1 MPNTLIYH
9 AIYGMIPIKD
19 NRWGDTMQR
28 EDEWN
33 EFKKTTGELN
43 EAMVSIAAM
52 LNKHQKGKVY
62 FGGTIRRE
70 MVKSG
75 EKAVPELDTSGKK
88 RKKTG

>member
-43 EAMVSIAAM
+43 EAMVLES
-52 LNKHQKGKVY
+52 
-62 FGGTIRRE
+62 GGIDNSSHYDLATTLTKQS
-70 MVKSG
+70 V
-75 EKAVPELDTSGKK
+75 
-88 RKKTG
+88 

>member
-1 MPNTLIYH
+1 
-9 AIYGMIPIKD
+9 
-19 NRWGDTMQR
+19 MQR

-62 FGGTIRRE
+62 FGEDYGLPGSTC
-70 MVKSG
+70 
-75 EKAVPELDTSGKK
+75 PDFGKHDSV
-88 RKKTG
+88 